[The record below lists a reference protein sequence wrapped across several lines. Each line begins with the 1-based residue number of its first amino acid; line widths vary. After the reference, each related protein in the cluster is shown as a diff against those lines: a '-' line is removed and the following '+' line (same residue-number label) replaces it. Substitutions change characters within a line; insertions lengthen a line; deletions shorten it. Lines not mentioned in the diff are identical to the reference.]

1 MIKETITIISPHQDD
16 AALSLGNFIVRR
28 RAASFNIVNCYTVS
42 EYSPFHQGLNRDG
55 VMKKRS
61 EEDKVF
67 RNHKQ
72 GDSIRLT
79 NLDEPDGP
87 IRLNTRDMDALL
99 TERVLSDR
107 DIEHLSSLRRG
118 MTGHLKGMLLLP
130 LGIGGHIDHI
140 LACMAGL
147 SLIKE
152 YTSFAF
158 YLDVPYWLRTSL
170 EKVKQRARY
179 IESFAGISLTPHI
192 DSLPDVWDKRL
203 LSQIYSSQITE
214 KEILQIVNSPFQGEI
229 VLASTNSIANRLA
242 LQAVRWT
249 DLNH

>member
-1 MIKETITIISPHQDD
+1 MIKETISIISPHQDD

-28 RAASFNIVNCYTVS
+28 RAASINIVNCYTVS
-42 EYSPFHQGLNRDG
+42 EYSPFHKRLNRDG

-67 RNHKQ
+67 CNHKQ
-72 GDSIRLT
+72 GASIQLI

-87 IRLNTRDMDALL
+87 IRLNTRDMDVLL
-99 TERVLSDR
+99 TERVLSDI
-107 DIEHLSSLRRG
+107 DIEHLCSLRRG
-118 MTGHLKGMLLLP
+118 MTGHLKGLLLLP

-140 LACMAGL
+140 LACIAGL

-158 YLDVPYWLRTSL
+158 YLDVPYWLRVSL
-170 EKVKQRARY
+170 DKVQQRARC

-192 DSLPDVWDKRL
+192 DSLPEAWDKRL
-203 LSQIYSSQITE
+203 LSKIYSSQITE

-229 VLASTNSIANRLA
+229 VLASTNSIADRLA
-242 LQAVRWT
+242 LQAIRWT